1 MKKIISAVLVCALII
16 SFLPS
21 CAFADQSETIPNF
34 RGLNDPELLRYLEDS
49 VYAELIGDLNSED
62 YFVENVSA
70 VYISKEYLEEM
81 AYNSKT
87 NIFFGYSL
95 EELDAQ
101 FQGTRYVFTLGEDG
115 ETVVEPFSPYDDTY
129 DRVIRNVA
137 IGTGVILVCVTV
149 SVVTAGA
156 GAPAIS
162 LIFAASAK
170 TGAAMALSGA
180 ALGGA
185 SSAII
190 TGLQTHDPE
199 KTLKAAAL
207 GGSEGFKWGA
217 VSGAIGGGAHETI
230 KYSSAMKSLKGIP
243 LDGLSTQEAAKIQM
257 ESGYPVDVI
266 KQFKSMKQYNICK
279 GAGLKPEFVNGH
291 TALVREIDL
300 NYVDEFGRTNLE
312 RMKSGLAAID
322 PATGE
327 SFQLHHIGQKP
338 DSTLAILSKAEHM
351 QEGNNA
357 IWHEIGKPTTVHGPN
372 NPWDAQR
379 QAFWKAM
386 AKALQ

>member
-1 MKKIISAVLVCALII
+1 
-16 SFLPS
+16 
-21 CAFADQSETIPNF
+21 
-34 RGLNDPELLRYLEDS
+34 
-49 VYAELIGDLNSED
+49 
-62 YFVENVSA
+62 
-70 VYISKEYLEEM
+70 
-81 AYNSKT
+81 
-87 NIFFGYSL
+87 L

-101 FQGTRYVFTLGEDG
+101 FQGTRYVFTLGDNG

-190 TGLQTHDPE
+190 TGLQTHDVE
-199 KTLKAAAL
+199 QTLKAAAL

-217 VSGAIGGGAHETI
+217 VSGAIGGGAHEAI
-230 KYSSAMKSLKGIP
+230 ALKGAT
-243 LDGLSTQEAAKIQM
+243 LNGLTMNQAATIQK
-257 ESGYPVDVI
+257 ESGYPLDVI
-266 KQFKSMKQYNICK
+266 KQFKTMDQYNICK
-279 GAGLKPEFVNGH
+279 EAGLKPQVINGH
-291 TALVREIDL
+291 TALVRDIDL
-300 NYVDEFGRTNLE
+300 DFVDDFGRTNLE
-312 RMKSGLAAID
+312 RMKSGLSAID
-322 PATGE
+322 PTSGD

-338 DSTLAILSKAEHM
+338 DSTLAILSEAEHM
-351 QEGNNA
+351 QGGNNT
-357 IWHEIGKPTTVHGPN
+357 IWHEIGKPTQVHGPDN
-372 NPWDAQR
+372 TWDAQR
-379 QAFWKAM
+379 QVFWKAL
-386 AKALQ
+386 AAVLQ

>member
-1 MKKIISAVLVCALII
+1 MKKIISVALICALMI
-16 SFLPS
+16 SILSGCAASNSSLILLTTTPASIASKRLTAVKGGQGALPS
-21 CAFADQSETIPNF
+21 F
-34 RGLNDPELLRYLEDS
+34 RGLNDPELLDYLEDS
-49 VYAELIGDLNSED
+49 IYGELVADLNSDE

-101 FQGTRYVFTLGEDG
+101 FQGTRYVFTLGDNG

-190 TGLQTHDPE
+190 TGLQTHDVE
-199 KTLKAAAL
+199 QTLKAAAL

-217 VSGAIGGGAHETI
+217 VSGAIGGGAHEAI
-230 KYSSAMKSLKGIP
+230 ALKWPIN
-243 LDGLSTQEAAKIQM
+243 D
-257 ESGYPVDVI
+257 
-266 KQFKSMKQYNICK
+266 
-279 GAGLKPEFVNGH
+279 
-291 TALVREIDL
+291 
-300 NYVDEFGRTNLE
+300 
-312 RMKSGLAAID
+312 
-322 PATGE
+322 
-327 SFQLHHIGQKP
+327 
-338 DSTLAILSKAEHM
+338 
-351 QEGNNA
+351 
-357 IWHEIGKPTTVHGPN
+357 
-372 NPWDAQR
+372 
-379 QAFWKAM
+379 
-386 AKALQ
+386 

>member
-1 MKKIISAVLVCALII
+1 MKKIISVALICALMI
-16 SFLPS
+16 SILS
-21 CAFADQSETIPNF
+21 GCAASNSSSILLTTTPALIVSKRLTAVKSDQGALPNF
-34 RGLNDPELLRYLEDS
+34 RGLNDPELLDYLEDS
-49 VYAELIGDLNSED
+49 IYGELVANLNSDE

-101 FQGTRYVFTLGEDG
+101 FQGTRYVFTLGDNG

-190 TGLQTHDPE
+190 TGLQTHDVE
-199 KTLKAAAL
+199 QTLKAAAL

-217 VSGAIGGGAHETI
+217 VSGAIGGGAHEAI
-230 KYSSAMKSLKGIP
+230 ALKGAT
-243 LDGLSTQEAAKIQM
+243 LNGLTMNQAATIQK
-257 ESGYPVDVI
+257 ESGYP
-266 KQFKSMKQYNICK
+266 
-279 GAGLKPEFVNGH
+279 
-291 TALVREIDL
+291 
-300 NYVDEFGRTNLE
+300 RTL
-312 RMKSGLAAID
+312 
-322 PATGE
+322 
-327 SFQLHHIGQKP
+327 
-338 DSTLAILSKAEHM
+338 
-351 QEGNNA
+351 
-357 IWHEIGKPTTVHGPN
+357 
-372 NPWDAQR
+372 
-379 QAFWKAM
+379 
-386 AKALQ
+386 